1 MGGSEFVS
9 FLEEKRVPFVGG
21 TFVFL
26 QISILFVLVRALI
39 NDSLVWIWT
48 CCLGFEAFSVPYVLP
63 TNLPN
68 HLFLLLLILPRR
80 AGWATAGPCES
91 RGPHK
96 MLSVSVS
103 RSRWLCVHV
112 CVHIQAH
119 THTRICGATSPLR
132 HHS

>member
-68 HLFLLLLILPRR
+68 HLFLLLLLILPRK

-96 MLSVSVS
+96 MLSVSLQEWVAVCP
-103 RSRWLCVHV
+103 CVCTHPST
-112 CVHIQAH
+112 H
-119 THTRICGATSPLR
+119 THPDLWGNKPTETS
-132 HHS
+132 